1 MEDRR
6 QLCNQFLE
14 AFPLSK
20 LKDLTLDTY
29 TNLNKDNSFCYWLE
43 SRTTGL
49 GSFRGGYS
57 FKFGI
62 YAYRNKP
69 ASDGSVKSDDKYA
82 WYAKYNQDTA
92 EGAFEIV
99 KNAIVRVAN
108 YANEGKFEEI
118 ESISEL
124 GEGYKWKIAF
134 LYSHERLIPIYSK
147 KCYRHWPNIS
157 IWDSMFQ
164 GSKFKALDGD
174 EGRKRFV

>member
-1 MEDRR
+1 M
-6 QLCNQFLE
+6 
-14 AFPLSK
+14 PLGVSSSP
-20 LKDLTLDTY
+20 LDTY

-147 KCYRHWPNIS
+147 KNATDIGQT
-157 IWDSMFQ
+157 FQ
-164 GSKFKALDGD
+164 YGTQCFKGRNSKALDGD

>member
-20 LKDLTLDTY
+20 LKDLTLDAY

-99 KNAIVRVAN
+99 K
-108 YANEGKFEEI
+108 
-118 ESISEL
+118 
-124 GEGYKWKIAF
+124 KICMTF
-134 LYSHERLIPIYSK
+134 TMN
-147 KCYRHWPNIS
+147 C
-157 IWDSMFQ
+157 
-164 GSKFKALDGD
+164 
-174 EGRKRFV
+174 